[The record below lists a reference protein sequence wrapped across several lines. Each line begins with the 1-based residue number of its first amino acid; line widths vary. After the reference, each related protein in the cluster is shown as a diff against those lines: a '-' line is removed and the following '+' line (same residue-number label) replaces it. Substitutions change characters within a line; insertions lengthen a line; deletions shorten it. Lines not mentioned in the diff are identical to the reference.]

1 MPRILNWQNSLP
13 STDLQRKEEDTIM
26 NTVTYITDTNTDRSA
41 RYLILD
47 GYRETVEEWF
57 EESLPG
63 DEIEELREAL
73 IDAAV
78 RMSGEDRAL
87 LVANGFG
94 IDEIPLAYTGAD
106 DARVFGE
113 YNFADG
119 SRDDI
124 LNTISAECESRGLTE
139 GYADV
144 WATLTVLEAI
154 GGNVEKFLD

>member
-1 MPRILNWQNSLP
+1 
-13 STDLQRKEEDTIM
+13 M

-119 SRDDI
+119 SRDGI
-124 LNTISAECESRGLTE
+124 LNAIAAECESQGLTE
-139 GYADV
+139 GYAST
-144 WATLTVLEAI
+144 WETLTVLKEI

>member
-1 MPRILNWQNSLP
+1 MS
-13 STDLQRKEEDTIM
+13 
-26 NTVTYITDTNTDRSA
+26 TVTYITDTNADPRT

-47 GYRETVEEWF
+47 GYRETVEDWF
-57 EESLPG
+57 ENSLPG
-63 DEIEELREAL
+63 DEVEELREAL

-78 RMSGEDRAL
+78 RMTGEDRAL

-94 IDEIPLAYTGAD
+94 IDEIPLAYTEAD

-119 SRDDI
+119 SRDSI
-124 LNTISAECESRGLTE
+124 YNAIAAECEAWGLTD

-144 WATLTVLEAI
+144 WETFTVLEEI
-154 GGNVEKFLD
+154 GGNVARFLD

>member
-1 MPRILNWQNSLP
+1 MS
-13 STDLQRKEEDTIM
+13 
-26 NTVTYITDTNTDRSA
+26 TVTYITETNTDRFA

-57 EESLPG
+57 EESLPV
-63 DEIEELREAL
+63 DEVEELREAL

-94 IDEIPLAYTGAD
+94 IDELPLAYTEAD

-119 SRDDI
+119 SRDGI
-124 LNTISAECESRGLTE
+124 LNAIAAECESQGLTE
-139 GYADV
+139 GYAST
-144 WATLTVLEAI
+144 WETLTVLKEI
-154 GGNVEKFLD
+154 GGDPEKFLD